1 MTKFLYAYTGG
12 GGNMDAGE
20 DEQKAIYAKWGAW
33 MGGLGDALVDPGA
46 PFSESKSV
54 NGGGTAGLTGYSVV
68 EAASLDDAVQ
78 MANGCPI
85 FESGG
90 NVEVYE
96 SMPM

>member
-12 GGNMDAGE
+12 GGNMDATE
-20 DEQKAIYAKWGAW
+20 EERQALYQKWGAW
-33 MGGLGDALVDPGA
+33 MGGLGDALVDAGA

-54 NGGGTAGLTGYSVV
+54 NGCGTVGLTGYSLV
-68 EAASLDDAVQ
+68 EAASLDDAV
-78 MANGCPI
+78 AKAKGCPI

-96 SMPM
+96 TMPM